1 MNLHDTWR
9 DRQINGF
16 ENLTADTVLLE
27 QEQVMLNFVTQFDQV
42 CWRWVAP
49 KTQFFQICQQHI
61 QITDCDSNGIVV
73 FGPALSD
80 IDTATLVDRIQK
92 FTDDVDYAYIAI
104 NRYSITRNTLNIDL
118 PDSIEQT
125 IDSIVALANPR
136 FSRLASFENVDGN
149 HMVFS
154 HPMDCF
160 GLCK

>member
-1 MNLHDTWR
+1 MNYHDTWR
-9 DRQINGF
+9 DRQINNF
-16 ENLTADTVLLE
+16 KNLTAGNVLLK
-27 QEQVMLNFVTQFDQV
+27 QEKIMLDFVTKFTQAR
-42 CWRWVAP
+42 WRWVAP
-49 KTQFFQICQQHI
+49 ETEFFKICQQHI
-61 QITDCDSNGIVV
+61 QITDSNSNAVVV
-73 FGPALSD
+73 FGPELSD
-80 IDTATLVDRIQK
+80 IDTATLVNRIRN

-118 PDSIEQT
+118 PDSIEQSL
-125 IDSIVALANPR
+125 DSLVTLANPN

>member
-1 MNLHDTWR
+1 MNYHDIWR

-16 ENLTADTVLLE
+16 ENLAASNVVLE
-27 QEQVMLNFVTQFDQV
+27 QEQVMLNFVTKFKQAR
-42 CWRWVAP
+42 WRWIAP

-61 QITDCDSNGIVV
+61 QITECDSNAVVV
-73 FGPALSD
+73 FGPELSD
-80 IDTATLVDRIQK
+80 IDTVTLVNRIK
-92 FTDDVDYAYIAI
+92 NFTEGVDYAYVAI

-125 IDSIVALANPR
+125 MDSIVALANPK
-136 FSRLASFENVDGN
+136 FARLASFENVDGN